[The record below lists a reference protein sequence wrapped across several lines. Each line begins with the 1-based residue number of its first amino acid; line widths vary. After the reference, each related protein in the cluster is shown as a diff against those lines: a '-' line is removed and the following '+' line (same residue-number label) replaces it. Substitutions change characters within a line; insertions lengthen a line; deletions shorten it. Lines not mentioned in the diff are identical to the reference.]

1 MNQGTTKNGQGLP
14 ERQPLLSVVLF
25 HPDYTVGFGIA
36 PKSADLSGKPESA
49 RGLAPDIFRHP
60 VITAGGELHPALRTL
75 ARAIYPKVLGCQSQ
89 IFLILG
95 FPVDNIFKRLAA
107 LEGFDLGDNL
117 RNQRRRAGA
126 CGRMRRDDDLRMRP

>member
-1 MNQGTTKNGQGLP
+1 MSVSSRVDVNQGTTKNGQGLP

-49 RGLAPDIFRHP
+49 RGLAPDIFRPP

-75 ARAIYPKVLGCQSQ
+75 P
-89 IFLILG
+89 
-95 FPVDNIFKRLAA
+95 P
-107 LEGFDLGDNL
+107 EPW
-117 RNQRRRAGA
+117 RRRVFNTLFRKLHDR
-126 CGRMRRDDDLRMRP
+126 CIDKLYRFVWLVFD